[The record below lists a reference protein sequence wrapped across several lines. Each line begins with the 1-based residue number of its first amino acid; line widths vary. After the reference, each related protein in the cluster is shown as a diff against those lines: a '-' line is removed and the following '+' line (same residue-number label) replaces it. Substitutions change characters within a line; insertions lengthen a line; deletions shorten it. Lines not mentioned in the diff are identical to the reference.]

1 MIQDSKCKLLEGTL
15 TYFLQFILALIS
27 LGGIYYKWKHEYPQR
42 QTKVVLFD
50 VGKQI
55 SGMGFAH
62 ILNILIAIL
71 MTKRITVTDE
81 CRWYFINFNVDV
93 VFGTLLNW
101 LILKRFNKYIEKK
114 NWNIMDTGSYKT
126 SNNCV
131 NKSFVYQTLSWI
143 AIIFAAKLIILAI
156 ILMPLAEVLNSY
168 GRWVLGPVSHNIHLE
183 LTIVMVV
190 FPLIFNVIQFWIQDT
205 FLRGKKHY
213 MSTCLL
219 EDLENRGTSVKKVDN
234 ISTSD
239 SYSRI

>member
-1 MIQDSKCKLLEGTL
+1 
-15 TYFLQFILALIS
+15 
-27 LGGIYYKWKHEYPQR
+27 
-42 QTKVVLFD
+42 
-50 VGKQI
+50 
-55 SGMGFAH
+55 
-62 ILNILIAIL
+62 
-71 MTKRITVTDE
+71 
-81 CRWYFINFNVDV
+81 
-93 VFGTLLNW
+93 
-101 LILKRFNKYIEKK
+101 
-114 NWNIMDTGSYKT
+114 
-126 SNNCV
+126 
-131 NKSFVYQTLSWI
+131 
-143 AIIFAAKLIILAI
+143 
-156 ILMPLAEVLNSY
+156 MPLAEVLNSY